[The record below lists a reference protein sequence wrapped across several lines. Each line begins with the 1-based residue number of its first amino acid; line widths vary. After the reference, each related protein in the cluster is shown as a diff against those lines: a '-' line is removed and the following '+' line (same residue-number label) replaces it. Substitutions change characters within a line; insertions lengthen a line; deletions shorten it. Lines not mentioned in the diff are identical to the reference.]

1 MNSAARNRTL
11 DTAKGIGI
19 LIICIYHLVF
29 RPWGSPLDRFICGA
43 VWLFLPLYFAIAGY
57 HYVPGRRTLWQNI
70 RRRFKTL
77 LLPAVISSCV
87 LLVLGGIY
95 FKFTQFYTK
104 SRWLRDAVHT
114 FLRPELGEKIISGA
128 GGPLFHNISP
138 VWFVWTLWWATL
150 LFYLVADFALKNA
163 ARFLLTT
170 AVLLGAGTALY
181 VKLPPM
187 PWSINLAPIYAAMML
202 LGAFAAK
209 TELLTR
215 HTPRLPLALLEAAL
229 GLVAQSAL
237 FRRFG
242 SDQIYAG
249 QLGTAGVWD
258 PLVCYAQLIVGGFA
272 LLQLCRLLSEVKLF
286 APLGWIGQ
294 HSLTFLLLHCMF
306 GAVAAG
312 ILKAPL
318 KTGGSWFLRDFTME
332 ACLKSVAGL
341 LISVALCTAVA
352 CIGDFLKRMK
362 REKAAK

>member
-1 MNSAARNRTL
+1 MKLRRMFS
-11 DTAKGIGI
+11 I
-19 LIICIYHLVF
+19 
-29 RPWGSPLDRFICGA
+29 
-43 VWLFLPLYFAIAGY
+43 FLPL
-57 HYVPGRRTLWQNI
+57 
-70 RRRFKTL
+70 L
-77 LLPAVISSCV
+77 LLSMMAGLCFGSAPLSLSQLTEAISGRGEESIRIILLQLRLPRVAAGLLAGMGLSVSGV
-87 LLVLGGIY
+87 LL
-95 FKFTQFYTK
+95 Q
-104 SRWLRDAVHT
+104 
-114 FLRPELGEKIISGA
+114 IS
-128 GGPLFHNISP
+128 
-138 VWFVWTLWWATL
+138 V
-150 LFYLVADFALKNA
+150 
-163 ARFLLTT
+163 
-170 AVLLGAGTALY
+170 
-181 VKLPPM
+181 
-187 PWSINLAPIYAAMML
+187 
-202 LGAFAAK
+202 
-209 TELLTR
+209 
-215 HTPRLPLALLEAAL
+215 
-229 GLVAQSAL
+229 GLIAQSAL